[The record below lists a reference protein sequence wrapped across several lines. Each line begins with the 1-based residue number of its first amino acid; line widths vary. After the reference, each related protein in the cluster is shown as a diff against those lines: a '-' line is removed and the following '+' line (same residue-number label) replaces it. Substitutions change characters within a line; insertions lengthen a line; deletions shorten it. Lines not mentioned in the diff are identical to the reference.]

1 MKCFYAAF
9 LSFFY
14 AFLLAAF
21 SQMIFHSAESDI
33 FFCAEKN
40 KNLLRGGKD
49 GWFCGIGEGKMA
61 FSSPSGDGSRAKI

>member
-1 MKCFYAAF
+1 MLIGHRMKCFYAAF

-33 FFCAEKN
+33 FFFAEKN
-40 KNLLRGGKD
+40 KQLIRGWKRRMVLWNRGGEN
-49 GWFCGIGEGKMA
+49 GVF
-61 FSSPSGDGSRAKI
+61 FSIW

>member
-40 KNLLRGGKD
+40 KNLLRGG
-49 GWFCGIGEGKMA
+49 GRRLVLWNRGGENGVF
-61 FSSPSGDGSRAKI
+61 FSIW

>member
-1 MKCFYAAF
+1 MLIGHRMKCFYAAF

-40 KNLLRGGKD
+40 KNLLRGGERRLVLWNR
-49 GWFCGIGEGKMA
+49 GGENGVF
-61 FSSPSGDGSRAKI
+61 FSIW

>member
-40 KNLLRGGKD
+40 KNLLRGWKRRLVLWNRG
-49 GWFCGIGEGKMA
+49 GENGVF
-61 FSSPSGDGSRAKI
+61 FSIW

>member
-40 KNLLRGGKD
+40 KNLLRGGERRLVLWNR
-49 GWFCGIGEGKMA
+49 GGENGVF
-61 FSSPSGDGSRAKI
+61 FSIW